1 MVTICLNMIVKN
13 ESKIIKRL
21 FDSVYKIID
30 YWVIVDTGSTD
41 ETKEIIINYFKEKNI
56 PGELHEKEFVNFG
69 INRTHA
75 LTLAKDK
82 ADFLFFMDADHVLK
96 YDNTF
101 SKEQFKYFDEI
112 NIQLKTGS
120 LKYYLI
126 RFLRANMNIKSVG
139 VTHEY
144 YEYDKNNAKIANF
157 KNIWIDDYGDGG
169 CRHLKFDRDIKL
181 LENSVKN
188 NPDNTRD
195 LFYLAESYKHNNQ
208 IDNAIKYYMLRIKF
222 DHFPEE
228 RWYAM
233 YMIGYCFLKQNNE
246 KEGLIWCL
254 KAYEFRIKRTESLY
268 ILTEFYINKNKY
280 ELASIFCNIG
290 SKIDYPKNEILFV
303 NEDIYEYKFLYL
315 ESEIYKNI
323 KKGNDSLSKR
333 LNMKIIKDRLS
344 NEYFYGI
351 LNNIKFCS
359 VSLLKSLKIIKYEN
373 YKRIFNKVSLSI
385 LEYHN
390 KYLII
395 NKLNPI
401 CINNLCLETGKMNL
415 FKQCKDY
422 NLFYCKICTNC
433 IKIDDVYVFTI
444 YHKYGNDRLH
454 KFVVLDKNL
463 NVIIITESFYL
474 NNITDERIFQLDN
487 GLEDDI
493 NIYWSKE
500 DKISYKINIR
510 KKVFKNYLFQYII

>member
-13 ESKIIKRL
+13 ESKIIIRL
-21 FDSVYKIID
+21 LDSVFKIID

-41 ETKEIIINYFKEKNI
+41 ETKEKIINYFKDKNI

-75 LTLAKDK
+75 LTLAKNK

-112 NIQLKTGS
+112 NIQLKTGC

-157 KNIWIDDYGDGG
+157 KNIWIDDHGDGG

-208 IDNAIKYYMLRIKF
+208 IDNAIKYYKLRIKSE
-222 DHFPEE
+222 HFPEE

-233 YMIGYCFLKQNNE
+233 YMIGYCFLKQENE

-254 KAYEFRIKRTESLY
+254 KAYEFRTKRSESLY
-268 ILTEFYINKNKY
+268 ILTEFYINKKKY
-280 ELASIFCNIG
+280 ELANIFCNIG
-290 SKIDYPKNEILFV
+290 SKIKYPKNEILFV
-303 NEDIYEYKFLYL
+303 NEDIYKYKFLYL

-323 KKGNDSLSKR
+323 KKGNQYLSKK
-333 LNMKIIKDRLS
+333 LNMKIIKDKLS

-359 VSLLKSLKIIKYEN
+359 VSLLKSLEIKKYEN

-385 LEYHN
+385 LELN
-390 KYLII
+390 DKYLII
-395 NKLNPI
+395 DKLNPI
-401 CINNLCLETGKMNL
+401 SINTLCLDSGKLNL
-415 FKQCKDY
+415 YKKCKDF

-433 IKIDDVYVFTI
+433 ITIDDLIVFTI

-454 KFVVLDKNL
+454 KFVVFDKNL

-474 NNITDERIFQLDN
+474 NNITDERIFQLGN

-510 KKVFKNYLFQYII
+510 KKVFKNYLLQYII